1 MRYTVQPVQ
10 EFPCLYGDA
19 QVEPPLPLTQVGVSS
34 LVRGIRRPS
43 TRRISPVWSVLA
55 CTGHPNAADYLA
67 TGQRECPRL
76 YGASFQKG
84 WQWCSDAGVSS
95 LVRGI
100 PYPNR
105 CKTKVLQ
112 H

>member
-1 MRYTVQPVQ
+1 MSPDR
-10 EFPCLYGDA
+10 
-19 QVEPPLPLTQVGVSS
+19 VGE
-34 LVRGIRRPS
+34 R
-43 TRRISPVWSVLA
+43 SVLA
-55 CTGHPNAADYLA
+55 CTGHPQTVHQTNL
-67 TGQRECPRL
+67 T
-76 YGASFQKG
+76 S
-84 WQWCSDAGVSS
+84 GVSS

>member
-1 MRYTVQPVQ
+1 MP
-10 EFPCLYGDA
+10 
-19 QVEPPLPLTQVGVSS
+19 
-34 LVRGIRRPS
+34 VRGCPGRTAPPTHAGR
-43 TRRISPVWSVLA
+43 SVLA
-55 CTGHPNAADYLA
+55 CTGHPQTVHQTNL
-67 TGQRECPRL
+67 TSLECPRL
-76 YGASFQKG
+76 YGASCRFSNG
-84 WQWCSDAGVSS
+84 NMSAAGVSS

>member
-1 MRYTVQPVQ
+1 MP
-10 EFPCLYGDA
+10 
-19 QVEPPLPLTQVGVSS
+19 
-34 LVRGIRRPS
+34 VRGCPGRTAPPTHAGR
-43 TRRISPVWSVLA
+43 SVLA
-55 CTGHPNAADYLA
+55 CTGHPQTVHQTNL
-67 TGQRECPRL
+67 TSLECPRL
-76 YGASFQKG
+76 YGASSLTTASQNA
-84 WQWCSDAGVSS
+84 CTGVSS

>member
-1 MRYTVQPVQ
+1 MP
-10 EFPCLYGDA
+10 
-19 QVEPPLPLTQVGVSS
+19 
-34 LVRGIRRPS
+34 VRGCPGRTAPPTHAGR
-43 TRRISPVWSVLA
+43 SVLA
-55 CTGHPNAADYLA
+55 CTGHPQTVHQTNL
-67 TGQRECPRL
+67 TSLECPRL
-76 YGASFQKG
+76 YGAS
-84 WQWCSDAGVSS
+84 SDKALALARSGGVSS